1 MGRRLYVG
9 NLPYSASEDQLSE
22 LFSRAGKVD
31 TVRVMRDMATGRARG
46 FAFVE
51 MGSDDEAQRAI
62 SELHD
67 YQMEGRALVVN
78 EARPKP
84 EGGFG
89 GGGGGGRGRGGF
101 SGGGGGGG
109 RGGGGGYGGGD
120 DFGGGRRKE
129 PRW

>member
-9 NLPYSASEDQLSE
+9 NLPYSSSEDQLTE
-22 LFSRAGKVD
+22 LFSRAGKVES
-31 TVRVMRDMATGRARG
+31 VRVMRDMATGGARG

-51 MGSDDEAQRAI
+51 MGTDEEAQRAI
-62 SELHD
+62 SELHE
-67 YQMEGRALVVN
+67 YQLEGRALVVN

-89 GGGGGGRGRGGF
+89 GGGGGGGRGRGGF
-101 SGGGGGGG
+101 GSGGGGN
-109 RGGGGGYGGGD
+109 RGGGSGYGE
-120 DFGGGRRKE
+120 DFSGGRRKE

>member
-9 NLPYSASEDQLSE
+9 NLPYSASEDQLTE

-31 TVRVMRDMATGRARG
+31 SVRVMRDMATGRARG

-51 MGSDDEAQRAI
+51 MGTDEEAQRAI
-62 SELHD
+62 SELHEQD
-67 YQMEGRALVVN
+67 LEGRALVVN
-78 EARPKP
+78 EAKPKP

-89 GGGGGGRGRGGF
+89 GGGGGGGY
-101 SGGGGGGG
+101 GGGGGGG
-109 RGGGGGYGGGD
+109 GGD
-120 DFGGGRRKE
+120 DFSGGRRKE